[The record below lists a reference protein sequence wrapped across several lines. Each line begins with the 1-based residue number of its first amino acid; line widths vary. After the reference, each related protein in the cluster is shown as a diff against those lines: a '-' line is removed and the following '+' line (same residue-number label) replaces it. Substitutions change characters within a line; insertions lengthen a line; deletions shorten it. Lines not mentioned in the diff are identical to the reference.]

1 MKKIIVLLMAVMMTM
16 GLAACGGS
24 ADGSAAASGGESD
37 SYIDQIK
44 AKGELVVGTSADYP
58 PYEFH
63 TEIDGVD
70 TIVGFDIAIEQA
82 IADDLGVEL
91 KIVDMSFDNLL
102 MSLSNGEFDMVIAG
116 LSADEERM
124 KTNDFSDTYLESK
137 NLILVRKEDESKY
150 TTTDSLK
157 GVKTGAQTG
166 TMCYDRIV
174 PFVGEDSMVGLAK
187 VPDLVMEL
195 KNGKV
200 DVITLDYMAVLTYA
214 AENDDLVAVDCGL
227 PSDDE
232 GYSIAFQKGNTEMVE
247 YVNGVLAELKE
258 SGAIEQYIIEAQELA
273 GTEE

>member
-1 MKKIIVLLMAVMMTM
+1 MKKIIVLLMAVVMTM

-70 TIVGFDIAIEQA
+70 TIVGFDIAIAQA

>member
-1 MKKIIVLLMAVMMTM
+1 MKKIIVLLMAVMMTI

-70 TIVGFDIAIEQA
+70 TIVGFDIAIAQA

-102 MSLSNGEFDMVIAG
+102 MSLANGEFDMVIAG

>member
-1 MKKIIVLLMAVMMTM
+1 MKKIIVLLMAVMMAM

-70 TIVGFDIAIEQA
+70 TIVGFDIAIAQA